1 MGTEKAYFLFAINQ
15 TNKTDETQNLGK
27 QQINIIDLVLK

>member
-15 TNKTDETQNLGK
+15 KNKTDETQNLGK
-27 QQINIIDLVLK
+27 QQINIIDLV